1 MSFNCE
7 SEEEYPA
14 PVIRQ
19 TPKQSVQNVPYVVQP
34 GFNGPESVGSGRIML
49 AFTTSTTIMTSTT
62 TSIKTLTAV

>member
-1 MSFNCE
+1 MRLNCK
-7 SEEEYPA
+7 SEEENPA

-49 AFTTSTTIMTSTT
+49 AFTTSTTFTTATSTT
-62 TSIKTLTAV
+62 IKTLTAV